1 MLTIPAA
8 SKVYLATTPV
18 DFRKQAKGLKKWV
31 QNEMRLNPFS
41 NAYFLFLSK
50 NRKGMKI
57 LHFDGQGMCL
67 YWKILSKGSFQK
79 FKKLHDASARH
90 VLIHPTEGQVIL
102 MNGNSQ
108 QLKIPQ
114 NCKELA

>member
-1 MLTIPAA
+1 MLTIPPS
-8 SKVYLATTPV
+8 SKVYLATSPV

-31 QNEMRLNPFS
+31 QNEMKLDPFS

-50 NRKGMKI
+50 NRKGIKI

-79 FKKLHDASARH
+79 LKKLHDVSVRH
-90 VLIHPTEGQVIL
+90 TSIHPTEGQVML
-102 MNGNSQ
+102 MNGNPQ
-108 QLKIPQ
+108 HLKIPQ
-114 NCKELA
+114 NWKELG